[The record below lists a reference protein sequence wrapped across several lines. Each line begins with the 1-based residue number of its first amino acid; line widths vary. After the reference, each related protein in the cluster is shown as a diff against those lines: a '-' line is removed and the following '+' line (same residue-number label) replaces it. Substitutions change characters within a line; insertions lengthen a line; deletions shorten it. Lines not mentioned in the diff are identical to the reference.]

1 MEVLPWGGARE
12 GEDNSLGGSTHLGG
26 EYTWLSHG
34 SFGGGGVEGNH
45 QKHKD
50 ESEKASSMDSFTF
63 TQLTFLKT
71 G

>member
-34 SFGGGGVEGNH
+34 SFGGGGVEGSH
-45 QKHKD
+45 Q
-50 ESEKASSMDSFTF
+50 E
-63 TQLTFLKT
+63 
-71 G
+71 